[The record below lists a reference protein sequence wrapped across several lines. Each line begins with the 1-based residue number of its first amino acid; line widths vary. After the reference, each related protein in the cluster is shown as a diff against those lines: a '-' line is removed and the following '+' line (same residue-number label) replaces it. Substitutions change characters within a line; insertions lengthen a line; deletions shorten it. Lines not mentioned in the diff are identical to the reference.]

1 MCLGIRNKGKIFS
14 FCHTNKFVHMEMI
27 CIEEQASV
35 VFVKEKKGGITISIP
50 FFPFSSKRNHCHTR
64 KEENARIAILE

>member
-35 VFVKEKKGGITISIP
+35 VFVKEKRGASLYLSQ
-50 FFPFSSKRNHCHTR
+50 FFHFPP
-64 KEENARIAILE
+64 